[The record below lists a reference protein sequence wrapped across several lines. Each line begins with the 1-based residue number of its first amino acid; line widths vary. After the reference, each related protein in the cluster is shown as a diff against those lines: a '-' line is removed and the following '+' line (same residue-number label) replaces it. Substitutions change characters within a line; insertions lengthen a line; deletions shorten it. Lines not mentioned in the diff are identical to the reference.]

1 MRSNTYTIPKET
13 TDIGLYYFQ
22 DCSPDLIG
30 HADVRGAVKLQLPL
44 PKNVDAVTLD
54 PNPHWTFDALL
65 VELNSIEKEN
75 LEALDDHLTTIQ
87 RDHKHRSQIEER
99 RIRDDAARE
108 EAKRKEQASQEE
120 KARQGSEQKP
130 RFHTAEKV
138 GKEKAAALEAER
150 KAAKEATAAA
160 AVEKSPES
168 LTTVPSEASKVSR
181 DVTSKPARSIS
192 DWQKHSAGLTEGF
205 SLMEKITEF
214 KSWELG

>member
-1 MRSNTYTIPKET
+1 MSMQSLWIQ
-13 TDIGLYYFQ
+13 I
-22 DCSPDLIG
+22 LIG
-30 HADVRGAVKLQLPL
+30 PL
-44 PKNVDAVTLD
+44 MLC
-54 PNPHWTFDALL
+54 L

-75 LEALDDHLTTIQ
+75 LGIQLSASKDNSRRAFVMQVSDDDVEDMDRDTRNEVEALDDHLTTIQ

-108 EAKRKEQASQEE
+108 EAKRKEQAIQEE

-130 RFHTAEKV
+130 SI
-138 GKEKAAALEAER
+138 LL

-160 AVEKSPES
+160 AAEKSPES

-192 DWQKHSAGLTEGF
+192 DWQKHSAGI
-205 SLMEKITEF
+205 SLRVILVME
-214 KSWELG
+214 WR